1 VRTVCVDFTK
11 VFDCVDHS
19 ILVAKM
25 RVLDLPDVIIC
36 WMCSFHRHR
45 RQQLVIGD
53 VMSDWVQMVAG
64 MPPGSYLIPLAVV
77 ILIDALHPICMTHK
91 FIDDITMTQ
100 ILNRSDIS
108 CMQLFIDELVH
119 QSSEIGTL
127 IMAHINTLE
136 ERRELLTKRFFRR
149 AVMRESSC
157 LHYLLPDKQ
166 DSDILNK
173 LRCPKIFQP
182 LTVNTEI

>member
-1 VRTVCVDFTK
+1 MAPLAPISR
-11 VFDCVDHS
+11 
-19 ILVAKM
+19 
-25 RVLDLPDVIIC
+25 PPWDVIIC

-45 RQQLVIGD
+45 RQRVVIGD

-64 MPPGSYLIPLAVV
+64 MPPGSYLGPLTVV
-77 ILIDALHPICMTHK
+77 ILIDTLHPICMTHK

-100 ILNRSDIS
+100 ILNRPDIS

-127 IMAHINTLE
+127 IMTRINTPE

-149 AVMRESSC
+149 AVMREFSC

-173 LRCPKIFQP
+173 RRCHKIFQP